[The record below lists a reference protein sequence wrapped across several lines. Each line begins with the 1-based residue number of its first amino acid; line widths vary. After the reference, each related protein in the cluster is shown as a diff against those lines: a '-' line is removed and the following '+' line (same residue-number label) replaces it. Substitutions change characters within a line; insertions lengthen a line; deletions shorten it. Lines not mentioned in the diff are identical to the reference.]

1 MKIKCGICPRG
12 CELAEGQTGF
22 CRARSCRDGRVV
34 SDSYGRLTSMALD
47 PIEKKPLNR
56 FYPGSYILSVGSFG
70 CNLRCSFC
78 QNYHISMCGS
88 DINTVYLSPG
98 ELVEK
103 SCGLEGD
110 GNIGIAF
117 TYNEP
122 FIGIEYILDCAKL
135 AKQKGQR
142 IVLVTN
148 GYVNKEPLEE
158 LLPFV
163 DAMNIDLKAFNNE
176 FYREIGGDLETVK
189 STIEASAKSAHVEIT
204 TLIIP
209 GKNDSEAEMDSM
221 ARWIAGIDKRLPLHV
236 SRFFPQY
243 RMTDRP
249 PTAVKEIYSLAKIAR
264 RHLEFVYEGNC

>member
-1 MKIKCGICPRG
+1 MKVKCGVCPRG
-12 CELAEGQTGF
+12 CELSENQTGF
-22 CRARSCRDGRVV
+22 CRARSCKNGIIV

-47 PIEKKPLNR
+47 PIEKKPLRR

-78 QNYHISMCGS
+78 QNYRISMCGEEAGTEYV
-88 DINTVYLSPG
+88 NP
-98 ELVEK
+98 EKLVEK
-103 SCGLEGD
+103 SVSLAAE

-122 FIGIEYILDCAKL
+122 LIGIEYVMDCAKL
-135 AKQKGQR
+135 AKENGQK

-148 GYVNKEPLEE
+148 GYINEQPLAE

-163 DAMNIDLKAFNNE
+163 DAMNIDLKAFNE
-176 FYREIGGDLETVK
+176 DFYKGIGGDLKSVK
-189 STIEASAKSAHVEIT
+189 RAIEQSAKKCHVELT

-209 GKNDSEAEMDSM
+209 GENDSEEEMENMSL
-221 ARWIAGIDKRLPLHV
+221 WISGINKEIPLHV

-243 RMTDRP
+243 RMLDRE
-249 PTAVKEIYSLAKIAR
+249 PTAVSKVYSLAQIAR
-264 RHLEFVYEGNC
+264 KHLDYVYEGNC